1 MLGIIFDVVVIIGND
16 MRPSPVTI
24 RLSALARARC
34 YGLLFSLAVSPA
46 FCRFF
51 LRNRCLWILFS
62 QISAK
67 AVVSAILISSIN
79 GLLMTLHLLAE
90 TAARCPGTVAVII
103 DRVSADRA
111 RARWRSAGGALMTD
125 SEASTHRRSVD
136 TRGRVADLNWRCA
149 VLERF

>member
-1 MLGIIFDVVVIIGND
+1 VVIIGND
-16 MRPSPVTI
+16 VRPSPVTI
-24 RLSALARARC
+24 RPSAWLE
-34 YGLLFSLAVSPA
+34 LAVTVSYSPWLFLRL

-51 LRNRCLWILFS
+51 LRNRCLWIFFS

-79 GLLMTLHLLAE
+79 GLLMTLHLSTE
-90 TAARCPGTVAVII
+90 TAARRTGTVAVVI
-103 DRVSADRA
+103 DRVSADNAHA
-111 RARWRSAGGALMTD
+111 RQRSAGGALMTG
-125 SEASTHRRSVD
+125 SAASTFRRSVD